1 MHSNRT
7 ANFNIEEERE
17 IKNNKELILKQNTAF
32 LSKLNFN
39 FNFLDEEEK
48 EESNFSFK
56 NDLLSKNAY
65 EFIKG
70 KDECLSELKLDDTI
84 PNSNEK

>member
-17 IKNNKELILKQNTAF
+17 INNNKELILKQNTAF
-32 LSKLNFN
+32 LSKFNFN

-84 PNSNEK
+84 PNSKEK